1 MDFSDEALVL
11 ACRRGEEWAWEAL
24 INRYQRLIY
33 SIPRRAGLD
42 EDAATDIFQTVFA
55 SLIEK
60 LDRIEQPE
68 RVQAWLVTTTKR
80 ETWRVIYSHKTITS
94 ITNDEEGAESPLD
107 RLPDLALLPDEALLE
122 IEKQHTVR
130 TAVESLDDR
139 CKQLLTMLFYRAE
152 PPAYAE
158 IAAALGISAG
168 SIGPTRARCLQKLM
182 RLLDESGLK

>member
-42 EDAATDIFQTVFA
+42 EDAATDIFQNVFA

-60 LDRIEQPE
+60 LDRIEQPD
-68 RVQAWLVTTTKR
+68 RVQAWLVTTTRR
-80 ETWRVIYSHKTITS
+80 ETWRVVFSRKASVS
-94 ITNDEEGAESPLD
+94 IAADQEGEEDPLE
-107 RLPDLALLPDEALLE
+107 RLPDLAMLPDEALLE
-122 IEKQHTVR
+122 LEKQHTVR
-130 TAVESLDDR
+130 AAVESLDDR

-158 IAAALGISAG
+158 IAATLGISAG
-168 SIGPTRARCLQKLM
+168 SIGPTRARCLQKVM
-182 RLLDESGLK
+182 RLLDI